1 MINNIGNLNPENI
14 TGNSLN
20 KTGQLQGAEGLRK
33 NPYATFNRDYLMDE
47 SQISK
52 DAIKLYEM
60 EKDVKSFTKLAMS
73 APEDDV
79 QTEAMMQT
87 LFSKGVV
94 DIDDSDIW
102 AQLSQNDDL
111 ISDIMG

>member
-1 MINNIGNLNPENI
+1 MINNIGNLNSEQI

-20 KTGQLQGAEGLRK
+20 KTNQLQGAEGLRK
-33 NPYATFNRDYLMDE
+33 NPYATYNRDYLMDE

-73 APEDDV
+73 GLEEDT
-79 QTEAMMQT
+79 QTDELMQA

-94 DIDDSDIW
+94 DIDDSEIW
-102 AQLSQNDDL
+102 ANLSQNDDL
-111 ISDIMG
+111 INDIMG